1 MSAGGQRGTDVS
13 GITGLRLQN
22 ASDATTRLRLQEIFQ
37 NFAST
42 TGANAYRNRT
52 PNGYGYFLDFT
63 QGRKEVGRRDIS
75 GSDCSTCTGL
85 PYQMNL
91 VMNFRP
97 A

>member
-1 MSAGGQRGTDVS
+1 MSAGGQRGIDVS

-22 ASDATTRLRLQEIFQ
+22 ASDTTTRERLQLMYQ

-42 TGANAYRNRT
+42 TGANAFANRT
-52 PNGYGYFLDFT
+52 PNGYDYYLQFI

-85 PYQMNL
+85 PYQYVN
-91 VMNFRP
+91 VMNFRT
-97 A
+97 